1 MSYQMESVVEL
12 HPCPSDSEEGHECQT
27 ARTLWQSYVRL
38 AAKHR
43 RAPQNVAWQDVTAAR
58 VVLVAHLDGGHAST
72 VHQDG
77 RYH

>member
-1 MSYQMESVVEL
+1 MSYQMESVVDL

-43 RAPQNVAWQDVTAAR
+43 RAPQNVTAAR
-58 VVLVAHLDGGHAST
+58 VVLVAHLDGGHASP